1 MGISLVT
8 FAGSTV
14 TPQDDALIYETAL
27 TGSGLIYGGAV
38 TIKNA
43 NTLHVATAHGALC
56 GRKFT
61 IEETDIAVSLTPS
74 GTLLGRVY
82 IHMDL
87 SDTDEPIQLLIETAE
102 TLTPVVQDADVN
114 ITNGVYEINLATFTV
129 DTSTLDNLV
138 NVAPVIPQIEDLID
152 GVYRSTDQT
161 ETAVAAADS
170 IPFFDDSANETKKIA
185 LSNFLAVGTT
195 GTASSTAVSY
205 QYIKAAGT
213 SYEVKGTKYMQQT
226 KTVSTS
232 ADTTYTFTNAAIT
245 TSSRIEVYADK
256 FGINPSDVSVSS
268 GSCVVT
274 IPKQSSAISLGIRIY
289 IM

>member
-8 FAGSTV
+8 FSGSTV

-27 TGSGLIYGGAV
+27 TGSGLIYGGTV

-43 NTLHVATAHGALC
+43 NTLHVAAAHGALC

-61 IEETDIAVSLTPS
+61 IDETDIAVSLTS
-74 GTLLGRVY
+74 TGSLDGRLY

-87 SDTDEPIQLLIETAE
+87 SDADEPIKLLVETAAS
-102 TLTPVVQDADVN
+102 LTPVVQEANVN
-114 ITNGVYEINLATFTV
+114 INNGVYEINLATFTV

-138 NVAPVIPQIEDLID
+138 NVAPTIPQVEDLLS
-152 GVYRSTDQT
+152 GVYRSSDGT
-161 ETAVAAADS
+161 ETSVATGDS
-170 IPFFDDSANETKKIA
+170 IPFYDDSASATKKIA

-205 QYIKAAGT
+205 QYIKAAGST
-213 SYEVKGTKYMQQT
+213 YEIKGTKYMQQS

-232 ADTTYTFTNAAIT
+232 ADTTFTFSNAAIT
-245 TSSRIEVYADK
+245 TSSTIKAFANK
-256 FGINPSDVSVSS
+256 FGVAPKNMTISN
-268 GSCVVT
+268 GSCVITV
-274 IPKQSSAISLGIRIY
+274 PKQDSAYSLSIKIY

>member
-27 TGSGLIYGGAV
+27 TGSGLVYGGTV

-43 NTLHVATAHGALC
+43 NTLHVAAAHGALC

-74 GTLLGRVY
+74 GTLDGRIYV
-82 IHMDL
+82 HMDL
-87 SDTDEPIQLLIETAE
+87 SDTDEPIQLLVETAE
-102 TLTPVVQDADVN
+102 TLTPVVQDNNVN

-129 DTSTLDNLV
+129 DTSTLDNLD
-138 NVAPVIPQIEDLID
+138 NVAPVIPQVEDLLD
-152 GVYRSTDQT
+152 GVYRSSDQT
-161 ETAVAAADS
+161 ETAVDAADS
-170 IPFFDDSANETKKIA
+170 IPFYDASAGTTKKIA
-185 LSNFLAVGTT
+185 QSNYLSLGTQ
-195 GTASSTAVSY
+195 GTASATGVSY
-205 QYIKAAGT
+205 QYIKAAGST
-213 SYEVKGTKYMQQT
+213 VEIKGTKYMQQS

-232 ADTTYTFTNAAIT
+232 ADTTFTFSNAAIT
-245 TSSRIEVYADK
+245 TSSRIEVYADR
-256 FGINPSDVSVSS
+256 FGINPSNIVTSS
-268 GSCVVT
+268 GQCVVT
-274 IPKQSSAISLGIRIY
+274 IPKQDSAFSLGLRIY

>member
-129 DTSTLDNLV
+129 DTSTLDNLM
-138 NVAPVIPQIEDLID
+138 NVAPVIPQIEDLIE

-170 IPFFDDSANETKKIA
+170 IPFFDDSADETKKIA

-213 SYEVKGTKYMQQT
+213 SYEIKGTKYMQQT

-256 FGINPSDVSVSS
+256 FGVNPSNIAVSS

-274 IPKQSSAISLGIRIY
+274 IPKQDSAISLGIRIY

>member
-74 GTLLGRVY
+74 GSLDGRLY

-87 SDTDEPIQLLIETAE
+87 SDTDEPISLLVETAE
-102 TLTPVVQDADVN
+102 TLTPVIQDSDVN
-114 ITNGVYEINLATFTV
+114 IVNGVYEINLATFTV

-138 NVAPVIPQIEDLID
+138 NVAPTITQMDDLVEGI
-152 GVYRSTDQT
+152 YKTSDQT
-161 ETAVAAADS
+161 ETAV
-170 IPFFDDSANETKKIA
+170 DSADFVPFYDVSAGKPKKIA
-185 LSNFLAVGTT
+185 QSNYLAVGNT
-195 GTASSTAVSY
+195 GTASDTAVSY

-213 SYEVKGTKYMQQT
+213 MYEVKGTKYMELT
-226 KTVSTS
+226 KTVDTST
-232 ADTTYTFTNAAIT
+232 DTSYQFNNAAIT
-245 TSSRIEVYADK
+245 TSSRIEVYADV
-256 FGINPSDVSVSS
+256 FGINPSNIAVSS
-268 GSCVVT
+268 GQCVVT
-274 IPKQSSAISLGIRIY
+274 IPKQSSAFSLGIRIY

>member
-152 GVYRSTDQT
+152 GVYRSSDQT

-170 IPFFDDSANETKKIA
+170 IPFFDDSANEPKKIA

-213 SYEVKGTKYMQQT
+213 SYEIKGTKYMQQT

-274 IPKQSSAISLGIRIY
+274 IPPQDNAISLGIRIY

>member
-74 GTLLGRVY
+74 GSLLGRVY

-87 SDTDEPIQLLIETAE
+87 PDTDEPIQLLIETAE

-138 NVAPVIPQIEDLID
+138 NEAPTITPMDDLID
-152 GVYRSTDQT
+152 GVYKTSDQT

-170 IPFFDDSANETKKIA
+170 IPFFDDSAGTTKKIQF
-185 LSNFLAVGTT
+185 SNFLGVGST
-195 GTASSTAVSY
+195 GTASATGTRY
-205 QYIKAAGT
+205 QY
-213 SYEVKGTKYMQQT
+213 VKVGGSNKEILGSKYMENSSYTTSGSDRVFTFTNVSQDAVIDGPYCDKIGVAPTAQT
-226 KTVSTS
+226 HSG
-232 ADTTYTFTNAAIT
+232 TTYTVSFA
-245 TSSRIEVYADK
+245 TSDA
-256 FGINPSDVSVSS
+256 
-268 GSCVVT
+268 VT
-274 IPKQSSAISLGIRIY
+274 KVRIY
-289 IM
+289 LK

>member
-43 NTLHVATAHGALC
+43 NTLHVDTAHGALC

-82 IHMDL
+82 VHMDL

-138 NVAPVIPQIEDLID
+138 NVAPIIPQVEDMIE

-170 IPFFDDSANETKKIA
+170 IPFFDDSADETKKIA

-213 SYEVKGTKYMQQT
+213 SYEVKGTKYMEQT

-256 FGINPSDVSVSS
+256 FGINPSNIAVSS

-274 IPKQSSAISLGIRIY
+274 IPKQDSAISLGIRIY

>member
-152 GVYRSTDQT
+152 GVYRSSDQT

-195 GTASSTAVSY
+195 GTASDTAVSY

-213 SYEVKGTKYMQQT
+213 LHEIKGTKYMQQT